1 MTTPKRTPR
10 EELLVTLSEEERRAL
25 APLSEATIRKA
36 VAEGEQ
42 DRAAVSAG
50 EQLAPVAP
58 SLRFQ

>member
-10 EELLVTLSEEERRAL
+10 EELLTTLSEQERAAI

-36 VAEGEQ
+36 VAEGER
-42 DRAAVSAG
+42 DRQAVSEG
-50 EQLAPVAP
+50 EQVPTLAP